1 MEFYDIDFTDEL
13 LDGIEAMGFKNM
25 TPIQEQAIPA
35 ILEGRDLIGSAQ
47 TGTGKTAAFMLP
59 VLDLLN
65 RSNSNGK
72 VRVLVVVPTRELAMQ
87 IDQQIQGFAYFLPV
101 SSISVYG
108 GNNSEGWDAQR
119 RALET
124 GADVIVATP
133 GRLLSHYNL
142 QYVDF
147 SNVEHLI
154 LDEADRMLD
163 MGFFEDIMKIAGF
176 LPEKRQTLMFSATM
190 PPKIREMAKKLLKN
204 PLEISISVSKTA
216 EGVRQTAFV
225 VYENQKIPLLVS
237 LLKAGN
243 YDSAIVFSS
252 TKSKVK
258 EVFKHLKAKGFD
270 AGEIHSDLD
279 QDQREEVMRDF
290 RNKKVKIL
298 VATDIVSRGID
309 VDNIE
314 LVLNYDVPHEAEDYV
329 HRVGRTAR
337 AARQGEAVT
346 FIGEAEMDRFGR
358 IEQLIKM
365 DIEKPSLPDAL
376 GSGPEYMPFKKRSG
390 GSPKGKKPMQHKGDR
405 SRKIPQA
412 PQVHQKH
419 LEHKDPAILEQRTK
433 LTIQKR
439 RIDDVKPS

>member
-1 MEFYDIDFTDEL
+1 
-13 LDGIEAMGFKNM
+13 
-25 TPIQEQAIPA
+25 
-35 ILEGRDLIGSAQ
+35 
-47 TGTGKTAAFMLP
+47 MLY
-59 VLDLLN
+59 
-65 RSNSNGK
+65 
-72 VRVLVVVPTRELAMQ
+72 E
-87 IDQQIQGFAYFLPV
+87 
-101 SSISVYG
+101 
-108 GNNSEGWDAQR
+108 
-119 RALET
+119 
-124 GADVIVATP
+124 VIT
-133 GRLLSHYNL
+133 
-142 QYVDF
+142 
-147 SNVEHLI
+147 
-154 LDEADRMLD
+154 
-163 MGFFEDIMKIAGF
+163 
-176 LPEKRQTLMFSATM
+176 
-190 PPKIREMAKKLLKN
+190 
-204 PLEISISVSKTA
+204 
-216 EGVRQTAFV
+216 
-225 VYENQKIPLLVS
+225 

-376 GSGPEYMPFKKRSG
+376 GSGPEYIRITSYN
-390 GSPKGKKPMQHKGDR
+390 
-405 SRKIPQA
+405 
-412 PQVHQKH
+412 VCY
-419 LEHKDPAILEQRTK
+419 TK
-433 LTIQKR
+433 LL
-439 RIDDVKPS
+439 RIRGT